1 MILKTIFE
9 SLVPKKFGENTEAA
23 NKARL
28 VVGIIVTLIA
38 AGTIFSSVYFAMGHP
53 VGAASILLGV
63 AFFIVLLVQ
72 MRITSSLILIG
83 NEVAAIMFLI
93 QISLS
98 VTTGGVLAPNTMW
111 FTTVP
116 VLAIILNG
124 VRYGI
129 IWIGIA
135 VVTIS
140 SMFVAGLL
148 GFEFPMLVDL
158 SKSEMA
164 LYQSIIAAGLVF
176 FIGSFCLIF
185 EIIRSR
191 AMDVSEQLR
200 VEAVE
205 SADSLKQ
212 TTDDLQQMKSRRDKM
227 IKELAD
233 TIEHINLGAQSLSQ
247 SAQDLSKG
255 SASQAASIEEVSSS
269 MNEIESQTKANNEN
283 ADQAM
288 QLSQKALDIVD
299 RGNKQMEAMQ
309 QAMSQIANT
318 SNNVSKI
325 IKDIDE
331 IAFQTNLLALN
342 AAVEAARAGKHGKGF
357 AVVAEEVRNLSERSA
372 VAAKNTA
379 QLIEN
384 SIQEV
389 KNGVSNSDQTA
400 TILDEILE
408 SVKAS
413 TSLVG
418 DIYQASIEQNSGI
431 EQVNTALSQV
441 NQIAQQSTAISE
453 ETASAS
459 EKLTDQSYKLDQMA
473 KEL

>member
-1 MILKTIFE
+1 MILMDIFG
-9 SLVPKKFGENTEAA
+9 SLVPKRFGENTEAA
-23 NKARL
+23 NRARL

-53 VGAASILLGV
+53 IGAVSILVGAIL
-63 AFFIVLLVQ
+63 FIVVLFQ
-72 MRITSSLILIG
+72 MRLTGSLLIIG

-93 QISLS
+93 QLSLS

-111 FTTVP
+111 LTTVP

-129 IWIGIA
+129 IWIGIVMLA
-135 VVTIS
+135 IVA
-140 SMFVAGLL
+140 MFVGNLL
-148 GFEFPMLVDL
+148 GIEFPVLADL
-158 SKSEMA
+158 NQDKLT
-164 LYQSIIAAGLVF
+164 LYQTLIVTGLVF

-185 EIIRSR
+185 EIIRSK
-191 AMDVSEQLR
+191 AMNVSEKLR

-205 SADSLKQ
+205 SADSLKK
-212 TTDDLQQMKSRRDKM
+212 TTDDLQLMKSRRDKM

-233 TIEHINLGAQSLSQ
+233 TIEHINVGAQSLSQ
-247 SAQDLSKG
+247 SAQSLSRG

-269 MNEIESQTKANNEN
+269 MNEIEAQTKANNEH

-288 QLSQKALDIVD
+288 QLSQQALDTVD

-309 QAMSQIANT
+309 QAMSRIANT
-318 SNNVSKI
+318 SNDVSKI

-389 KNGVSNSDQTA
+389 NNGVSNSDQTA

-413 TSLVG
+413 NSLVG
-418 DIYQASIEQNSGI
+418 SIYQASTEQNSGI

-441 NQIAQQSTAISE
+441 NEIAQQNTAISE

-459 EKLTDQSYKLDQMA
+459 EKLTDQSTKLDQMA